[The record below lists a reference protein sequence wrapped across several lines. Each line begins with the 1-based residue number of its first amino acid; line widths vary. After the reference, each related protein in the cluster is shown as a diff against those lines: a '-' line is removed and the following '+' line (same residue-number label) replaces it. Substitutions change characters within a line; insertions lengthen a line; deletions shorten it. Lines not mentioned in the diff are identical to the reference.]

1 MTNNKRLNQI
11 NINNILRPT
20 TKKSRIVLEPF
31 YLG

>member
-20 TKKSRIVLEPF
+20 TKKSRILV
-31 YLG
+31 